1 MTTEPAPALTAEA
14 LADLRLATQNAA
26 ALWSALGRSRGDE
39 LIRRPG
45 FQAVDAYARG
55 AGLRVVMVDPNPG
68 ADELADLF
76 ELVRS
81 RAGRAVVLEDPFSS
95 VDFTELGLT
104 ARQLPVMI
112 RRPGS
117 VPAPPA
123 LEVTTVERLDQ
134 LETVEDIV
142 VHAFPLPDFQ
152 PYRPG
157 HALPK
162 GLLDDPTVK
171 LHLIARDGAPAGA
184 CITVTDG
191 AVGGIY
197 FVTTVPEHRSTGV
210 ARALM
215 HAILRELKDLP
226 LTLTA
231 ATAGK
236 PLYDSLG
243 FTSITRAS
251 WWA

>member
-1 MTTEPAPALTAEA
+1 MTTEPASATEN
-14 LADLRLATQNAA
+14 LADLHLATQNAA

-39 LIRRPG
+39 LIQRPG
-45 FQAVDAYARG
+45 FQAVDAFARG
-55 AGLRVVMVDPNPG
+55 AGLRVVLVVPDPG
-68 ADELADLF
+68 ADDLANLV

-81 RAGRAVVLEDPFSS
+81 RAGGAVVLEDPFSS

-104 ARQLPVMI
+104 SRQLPVMI

-123 LEVTTVERLDQ
+123 LEVTRVERPDQ

-142 VHAFPLPDFQ
+142 VHGFPLLDFQ
-152 PYRPG
+152 PCRPG

-171 LHLIARDGAPAGA
+171 LYLIARDGAPAGA
-184 CITVTDG
+184 CITVADG
-191 AVGGIY
+191 ATGGIY
-197 FVTTVPEHRSTGV
+197 FVTTLPEHRSTGV

-215 HAILRELKDLP
+215 HAVLRELKALP

-243 FTSITRAS
+243 FTTITRAT